1 MVKVKKE
8 EFIRRLLEEGF
19 EYWGT
24 REGYEIYG
32 RTTYEGGVTSI
43 GTSAEDW
50 EEWHVYPDKAIHYYR
65 TNRSVPGW
73 SLCPYCGVWYTDSD
87 SEWHEDC
94 EPDVIYFDD
103 SSSSSSDSSVV
114 WIPDLF
120 EKYDEVVIYDDE
132 EDEAPYIARSPFEAP
147 NECGRIVD
155 SDEEEGWVEVIRV
168 H

>member
-1 MVKVKKE
+1 M
-8 EFIRRLLEEGF
+8 
-19 EYWGT
+19 
-24 REGYEIYG
+24 
-32 RTTYEGGVTSI
+32 
-43 GTSAEDW
+43 
-50 EEWHVYPDKAIHYYR
+50 
-65 TNRSVPGW
+65 
-73 SLCPYCGVWYTDSD
+73 CPYCGNWMSLDEYEEHKEKCIAEIV
-87 SEWHEDC
+87 
-94 EPDVIYFDD
+94 YFDD
-103 SSSSSSDSSVV
+103 SSPSSSDSSVV